1 LLSGHFAEG
10 IIIDIKET
18 PQVFFALAP
27 PFSKYALIKNKNSL
41 SSFDTH
47 NTYCWSCYE
56 PSTALFTFKEG
67 TWYLVEEILSKT

>member
-18 PQVFFALAP
+18 LQVFFALAP
-27 PFSKYALIKNKNSL
+27 PFSKYALITNKNSL
-41 SSFDTH
+41 SSFD
-47 NTYCWSCYE
+47 NTIDTYYWSYYE

-67 TWYLVEEILSKT
+67 TWYLVEDI